1 METKVIRLIRSVNNF
16 LAGCFNSSYIFLFIE
31 YEILHCSALDSPI
44 FSSIFIR
51 SKAES
56 QAFNDMIDEPKNVS
70 NQKENL
76 IQILTDVISL
86 DNNYNNLITE
96 LINNSK
102 IVFSKLNVF
111 RSSSSLLESELFN
124 NKDILNQ
131 LLNTNRAD
139 NGQLLMNNLK
149 KNVLISQ
156 NIILII
162 ILISLLFIKKNN

>member
-1 METKVIRLIRSVNNF
+1 
-16 LAGCFNSSYIFLFIE
+16 
-31 YEILHCSALDSPI
+31 
-44 FSSIFIR
+44 
-51 SKAES
+51 
-56 QAFNDMIDEPKNVS
+56 MIDEPKNVS

-76 IQILTDVISL
+76 IQILTDLISL